1 MIGTIAVEMSENAQG
16 LSFHRMAL
24 AQDRYGRGKVADVGS
39 VS

>member
-1 MIGTIAVEMSENAQG
+1 MNMTMNTQR

-24 AQDRYGRGKVADVGS
+24 ADDRYGRGMVADVGS

>member
-1 MIGTIAVEMSENAQG
+1 MNMTMNTQC
-16 LSFHRMAL
+16 LSFHRMAF

>member
-1 MIGTIAVEMSENAQG
+1 MNMTMNTQR
-16 LSFHRMAL
+16 LPFHRMAL